1 MAKITKGKPIT
12 IRASRNYNARGND
25 GEYLDVESFLK
36 NSAMDG
42 VTQKITS
49 LNYNKQSGQGTEYEL
64 PSPNTLNKFATYNYL
79 FTLSALSSSDLENPE
94 DILTNS
100 PHDVIARSGGIGDK
114 ESFTAFKTSTPDSI
128 RNIDGKITTR
138 KFSES
143 ETEGLLD
150 GLRQS
155 DNVLRR
161 GHDIFFERVIIDSTN
176 RPNEQRK
183 LMNYNKIEI
192 ELVEPHGITLF
203 EKLKAAS
210 WNNGF
215 QDHIDAPYLLTLEFK
230 GTDELGRE
238 ISIPDSKR
246 VMPIKITNAPMTF
259 NNGVTSYNLT
269 AVPWTEFAMTDRFLY
284 TRSTYTIVD
293 KIKNFFSA
301 AHPTLQSALDHLANQ
316 LTVAQDDEIEKQ
328 LRATRDAYVIKID
341 PRVANPEDGTPLKN
355 QGSSN
360 YNINQT
366 GGFKATVRPGMS
378 IAKIITDLVKQA
390 DYYKNITDLVLRKWK
405 TTTNVD
411 TGDTADTDFM
421 VPWFKVI
428 TNVRTLNNQLDSI
441 TKMHPKI
448 IEFHVVPF
456 KVHVMNFVIPG
467 MSLPLAKFARVKKVY
482 DYVFTGNNTEV
493 LDLSIDY
500 KYGYFQA
507 RLSNNLPGVAQDKM
521 NLSIGDKF
529 ARLVAQSNT
538 PYPDGLLPLRSYPS
552 IQSSAKGY
560 QRDLDGSPV
569 LDEYFEYLTNPRGD
583 MVNVNLKIMGD
594 PAWCGQD
601 HFLPVK
607 RSGLDSYEMVGS
619 LGNYAWDE
627 KRQCFNFDQ
636 AEALMNLNFRFPTD
650 INEIKG
656 VMDFSNLENIQFT
669 GLYKVPRVVSTFEK
683 GQFTQELTCVR
694 LNNQGMEIKV
704 PTKAELT
711 EDKKTNKNTIDYAPI
726 DLPKDGGNYG
736 EGAA

>member
-1 MAKITKGKPIT
+1 MTGKITKGKPIVFHV
-12 IRASRNYNARGND
+12 D
-25 GEYLDVESFLK
+25 MLK
-36 NSAMDG
+36 GLKKSIAMDG
-42 VTQKITS
+42 VIQKTTS
-49 LNYNKQSGQGTEYEL
+49 LNYNKESGKGTEYNL
-64 PSPNTLNKFATYNYL
+64 PSPNSLNKFATYNYL
-79 FTLSALSSSDLENPE
+79 FTLSALSTTDLENPE
-94 DILTNS
+94 NILTNS

-114 ESFTAFKTSTPDSI
+114 ESFTSFRTSTPDSI
-128 RNIDGKITTR
+128 RNVDGKAKTGQ
-138 KFSES
+138 FSES
-143 ETEGLLD
+143 ETESLL
-150 GLRQS
+150 GRLKQS
-155 DNVLRR
+155 DDILRR
-161 GHDIFFERVIIDSTN
+161 GHDIFFERVTIDSTN

-183 LMNYNKIEI
+183 LMNYNKIEM
-192 ELVEPHGITLF
+192 ELIEPHGITLF
-203 EKLKAAS
+203 EKLKAAA

-230 GTDELGRE
+230 GTDELGKE
-238 ISIPDSKR
+238 VSMPNGKR

-259 NNGVTSYNLT
+259 NNGVTNYTLT

-293 KIKNFFSA
+293 AVKNFFSA
-301 AHPTLQSALDHLANQ
+301 AHPTLESALNHLATQ
-316 LTVAQDDEIEKQ
+316 LTKAQDDEIEKK
-328 LRATRDAYVIKID
+328 LRATTDDYIIKID
-341 PRVANPEDGTPLKN
+341 PRVSNPENGTPLKN
-355 QGSSN
+355 QSSSN
-360 YNINQT
+360 YNINQS

-390 DYYKNITDLVLRKWK
+390 DYYKDITDLVLKKWK
-405 TTTNVD
+405 STTVVD
-411 TGDTADTDFM
+411 TGAEADTDYM

-428 TNVRTLNNQLDSI
+428 TNVRTRTNQLDSV

-467 MSLPLAKFARVKKVY
+467 MSLPLAKYSRVKKVY

-493 LDLSIDY
+493 LDLAIDY
-500 KYGYFQA
+500 KYGFFQA
-507 RLSNNLPGVAQDKM
+507 RLANNLPSVEQDKM

-529 ARLVAQSNT
+529 ARLVAQTNI

-560 QRDLDGSPV
+560 QREQDGSPV

-594 PAWCGQD
+594 PAWVGQD

-607 RSGLDSYEMVGS
+607 RSGGGTYEMVGS

-627 KRQCFNFDQ
+627 ERQCFNFDQ

-650 INEIKG
+650 INETKG
-656 VMDFSNLENIQFT
+656 IMDFANLENIQFT
-669 GLYKVPRVVSTFEK
+669 GLYKVPRVVSVFEK

-694 LNNQGMEIKV
+694 LNNQGAEIQV
-704 PTKAELT
+704 ATKEELT
-711 EDKKTNKNTIDYAPI
+711 EDKKTNKITTDYHDNI
-726 DLPKDGGNYG
+726 DLPTDGGNFG
-736 EGAA
+736 EGGA